1 MAKNYPTRHERLTK
15 TVVEAI
21 EPPVTG
27 HIIVWDAPRVGE
39 RRGFGIRIN
48 SGGARTYF
56 AQGRLPG
63 GREVKPTIGRHGA
76 PWTTEQAR
84 AKAKALLGAMAAGTD
99 PTEAK
104 PSASVGSIGCGW
116 PVSAQLTRWGGLWIA
131 MSTPLLVIERSKPS
145 PAQTLMRCSMP

>member
-1 MAKNYPTRHERLTK
+1 MSCARICASASAAAL
-15 TVVEAI
+15 
-21 EPPVTG
+21 
-27 HIIVWDAPRVGE
+27 
-39 RRGFGIRIN
+39 GFGLN
-48 SGGARTYF
+48 SGGTRTYF

-104 PSASVGSIGCGW
+104 RSARNVVNVRSIVQGEIHENEIRKDFTPSERVA
-116 PVSAQLTRWGGLWIA
+116 
-131 MSTPLLVIERSKPS
+131 IERTINAEIERRQGARHPK
-145 PAQTLMRCSMP
+145 R